1 MKSIKKSRHRI
12 RDKENMPFSPVNKKL
27 NFSFELDSSDLAP
40 PPRENISMAMGAMG
54 MGDHENK
61 YHVQFDL
68 EMDKACDDFLSNP
81 LTFGLPVD
89 SQSQKPGVDNDLEN
103 FSPCRTRSGRVY
115 ESVEKK
121 KRRLRGP
128 KRPRKTP
135 RTRFESGQSGAGS
148 LADCS
153 EEESD
158 DDNDASEDLGGI
170 AELQSAMNQEL
181 NNSYNDRLDNFPS
194 LDLDCEMSSRLE
206 EGPALYPPPLDY
218 LEGAGAYPPPLNH
231 TKHPVSRFS
240 EARCRAHHGI
250 PSSPISSLYMM
261 DDSSPLKHT
270 NKCWPLLP
278 GGDMPSS
285 PLQSP
290 SPPTNAVRAM
300 RIFDMMSSPNSAC
313 AISSPRS
320 TPRTVLHKARLLF
333 DEDDDEHRRAS
344 APADPTLVD
353 RVLSDIV
360 NSTTNSSEKVKSAN
374 VNPFTPSAMMAATK
388 KRCRSKRS
396 INSPDS
402 PLSAASQEDL
412 QHSLDSL
419 SGDES
424 DEESG
429 RDEMGPLPSKRV
441 RVSDISIT
449 RYEKEF
455 LEVGE
460 IASGEF
466 GTVKKARH
474 RLDGIVYAIKVTK
487 NVVRVNSRDERVAM
501 NEVFAHAALMKHKH
515 VVRYYNSWCENSQ
528 VYIQNEYCEGGS
540 LASQIE
546 DFRQSRRFFTETE
559 LKKMVVNVAKGL
571 QYIHSKQLVHLD
583 IKPENIFISLD
594 NYIPSPPRRSEHSTD
609 SGAASGDHF
618 DRSVRQTYDHGAGDE
633 TDNSEMNPGDSGN
646 DRVHYKIGDL
656 GHVAPI
662 FGGEMSP
669 EEGDCRYMAP
679 EFLEMEVDRSRLTKA
694 DIFSL
699 GLTVFEAACLRP
711 LPKNSLDDPNYEN
724 IKRGDLPYMDR
735 YSKDFNNLV
744 KSLVNPDPISRP
756 SANKLLANCI
766 LNPGMN
772 KTRSQ
777 LYKELKE
784 TREKLLLLEQQVS
797 QVEVKTKTKQQLTG
811 GKRLVGRGTV
821 KSMSCLM

>member
-40 PPRENISMAMGAMG
+40 PGLAGPPPRDVNMGN

-68 EMDKACDDFLSNP
+68 EMDKACDEFLASP
-81 LTFGLPVD
+81 HTFGFPIDGQNQKVD
-89 SQSQKPGVDNDLEN
+89 MEN

-128 KRPRKTP
+128 KRPRKTL

-153 EEESD
+153 EEESE
-158 DDNDASEDLGGI
+158 DDNDASEDLGGVE
-170 AELQSAMNQEL
+170 ELSNNINKEL
-181 NNSYNDRLDNFPS
+181 NNSYDDRLDNFPS
-194 LDLDCEMSSRLE
+194 LDLDDEMSSRLE
-206 EGPALYPPPLDY
+206 GPVACDYPPALNY
-218 LEGAGAYPPPLNH
+218 LADAVAYPPPLNH
-231 TKHPVSRFS
+231 NKHPVSRFS
-240 EARCRAHHGI
+240 EARCRTHHHGI
-250 PSSPISSLYMM
+250 PSSPISSMYMM
-261 DDSSPLKHT
+261 EDSSPLKHN
-270 NKCWPLLP
+270 NKCWPRLP
-278 GGDMPSS
+278 GGDIPDS

-333 DEDDDEHRRAS
+333 DDDDDEHRRAS
-344 APADPTLVD
+344 APADPTFVD
-353 RVLSDIV
+353 RVLSEME
-360 NSTTNSSEKVKSAN
+360 STTNSSEKKKSAN
-374 VNPFTPSAMMAATK
+374 VNPFTPSAMLAATK

-396 INSPDS
+396 LNSPDS
-402 PLSAASQEDL
+402 SLSAASQEDL

-419 SGDES
+419 SGDDS
-424 DEESG
+424 DDESG

-487 NVVRVNSRDERVAM
+487 NTVRVNSRDERVAM

-546 DFRQSRRFFTETE
+546 EFRQSRRFFTETE

-583 IKPENIFISLD
+583 IKPANIFISLD

-618 DRSVRQTYDHGAGDE
+618 DRSVRQMTEHGDAAAADHNE
-633 TDNSEMNPGDSGN
+633 TNPCDS

-724 IKRGDLPYMDR
+724 IKRGELPFLDR
-735 YSKDFNNLV
+735 YSRDFNNLV
-744 KSLVNPDPISRP
+744 KSLVNPDPVSRP

-784 TREKLLLLEQQVS
+784 TREKLLALEQQVS
-797 QVEVKTKTKQQLTG
+797 QVEVGKKNNINTLKQG